1 MAFEANARIALPEL
15 VYINLDICHNKDEDN
30 QNNLSLEGEVIAGK
44 KFKAVLNTVSIE
56 G

>member
-30 QNNLSLEGEVIAGK
+30 QNNFSLEG
-44 KFKAVLNTVSIE
+44 
-56 G
+56 